1 MKTSLLE
8 SPRLTAL
15 TIALGTTVFVLDVMT
30 ARGVAIPMLY
40 SGLVLLGLW
49 SPHPRFAFIAAV
61 IATALSILGFFL
73 SPPGG
78 VPWISATNLLL
89 ALAMIWAVG
98 FLVLRYK
105 RAEQATKV
113 LRGLLPI
120 CAWCKKIRDDKGYWK
135 QLEDYM
141 EQHSEAHF
149 THGMCA
155 ECMAKFDPAL
165 AAQQRETPQSG
176 PGR

>member
-1 MKTSLLE
+1 MKSAMLE
-8 SPRLTAL
+8 NPRLAAL
-15 TIALGTTVFVLDVMT
+15 AAASGAAIFVLDLFTPM
-30 ARGVAIPMLY
+30 GVAIPMLY

-49 SPHPRFAFIAAV
+49 SSRPRFAFVAAIMASTLSALGTLLTPQGGDV
-61 IATALSILGFFL
+61 WLGLTNRLMALIIIWVTA
-73 SPPGG
+73 
-78 VPWISATNLLL
+78 V
-89 ALAMIWAVG
+89 
-98 FLVLRYK
+98 LVFRYK

-155 ECMAKFDPAL
+155 ECAANFNPAL
-165 AAQQRETPQSG
+165 TAQQRKTSKS
-176 PGR
+176 